1 MATTRRRILLLTQ
14 SPSLEQEFKTA
25 LMAET
30 AHNAGMQHHGVR
42 LQVVAA
48 PDGRTLGPLLR
59 RGVDLVAFDLALSA
73 EALAESVAALDEF
86 RDVPVLGLGQADER
100 WHQLLRGSPIEDL
113 VEILGTIQNDL
124 FHLGSELCMP
134 AEERG
139 EIEIPT
145 LEQRHIEQLERWID
159 QWLDQLPALENFVLP
174 GGGAAAANLHLAR
187 TVCRRAER
195 AVVKL
200 GRDEKIGEC
209 ALRYL
214 NRLSDL
220 LFVMARWEN
229 SRRGREETTW
239 DSRA

>member
-1 MATTRRRILLLTQ
+1 MPRLTKIYTRTGDEGLTSLGVKRRV
-14 SPSLEQEFKTA
+14 SKDDP
-25 LMAET
+25 
-30 AHNAGMQHHGVR
+30 R
-42 LQVVAA
+42 VVAYGEV
-48 PDGRTLGPLLR
+48 DELNSLLG
-59 RGVDLVAFDLALSA
+59 VVLASG
-73 EALAESVAALDEF
+73 
-86 RDVPVLGLGQADER
+86 PV
-100 WHQLLRGSPIEDL
+100 EDL

>member
-1 MATTRRRILLLTQ
+1 MNTKILGCLIVFLL
-14 SPSLEQEFKTA
+14 SAFARADDIVLVD
-25 LMAET
+25 
-30 AHNAGMQHHGVR
+30 GR
-42 LQVVAA
+42 YLQVK
-48 PDGRTLGPLLR
+48 
-59 RGVDLVAFDLALSA
+59 
-73 EALAESVAALDEF
+73 
-86 RDVPVLGLGQADER
+86 VLGATEKKL
-100 WHQLLRGSPIEDL
+100 HVKLLDTGGELWIPWDL
-113 VEILGTIQNDL
+113 IRESDRDRLMVQFGYKE
-124 FHLGSELCMP
+124 
-134 AEERG
+134 EERG

-145 LEQRHIEQLERWID
+145 LEPRHIELLESWID
-159 QWLDQLPALENFVLP
+159 RWLDQLLALENFILP

-229 SRRGREETTW
+229 RQRGREETTW
-239 DSRA
+239 DSRV

>member
-1 MATTRRRILLLTQ
+1 MPKDDLR
-14 SPSLEQEFKTA
+14 
-25 LMAET
+25 
-30 AHNAGMQHHGVR
+30 
-42 LQVVAA
+42 VVAYG
-48 PDGRTLGPLLR
+48 DVDELNSLLG
-59 RGVDLVAFDLALSA
+59 VVLAC
-73 EALAESVAALDEF
+73 D
-86 RDVPVLGLGQADER
+86 PVEELG
-100 WHQLLRGSPIEDL
+100 
-113 VEILGTIQNDL
+113 EILGTIQNDL

-134 AEERG
+134 EEERG

-145 LEQRHIEQLERWID
+145 LEPRHIELLESWID
-159 QWLDQLPALENFVLP
+159 RWLDQLPALENFILP

-187 TVCRRAER
+187 PVCRRAER

-229 SRRGREETTW
+229 RQRGREETTW
-239 DSRA
+239 DSRV

>member
-1 MATTRRRILLLTQ
+1 MPKDDLR
-14 SPSLEQEFKTA
+14 
-25 LMAET
+25 
-30 AHNAGMQHHGVR
+30 
-42 LQVVAA
+42 VVAYG
-48 PDGRTLGPLLR
+48 DVDELNSLLG
-59 RGVDLVAFDLALSA
+59 VVLAC
-73 EALAESVAALDEF
+73 D
-86 RDVPVLGLGQADER
+86 PVEELG
-100 WHQLLRGSPIEDL
+100 
-113 VEILGTIQNDL
+113 EILGTIQNDL

-134 AEERG
+134 EEERG
-139 EIEIPT
+139 EIKIPT
-145 LEQRHIEQLERWID
+145 LEPRHIELLERWID
-159 QWLDQLPALENFVLP
+159 RWLDQLPALENFILP

-229 SRRGREETTW
+229 RQRGREETTW
-239 DSRA
+239 DSRV

>member
-1 MATTRRRILLLTQ
+1 
-14 SPSLEQEFKTA
+14 
-25 LMAET
+25 
-30 AHNAGMQHHGVR
+30 
-42 LQVVAA
+42 
-48 PDGRTLGPLLR
+48 
-59 RGVDLVAFDLALSA
+59 
-73 EALAESVAALDEF
+73 
-86 RDVPVLGLGQADER
+86 
-100 WHQLLRGSPIEDL
+100 
-113 VEILGTIQNDL
+113 
-124 FHLGSELCMP
+124 MP
-134 AEERG
+134 EEERG

-145 LEQRHIEQLERWID
+145 LEPLHIEQLESWID
-159 QWLDQLPALENFVLP
+159 HWLDQLPALENFILP

-195 AVVKL
+195 AVVRL

-229 SRRGREETTW
+229 RGRGREETTW

>member
-1 MATTRRRILLLTQ
+1 MPKDDLR
-14 SPSLEQEFKTA
+14 
-25 LMAET
+25 
-30 AHNAGMQHHGVR
+30 
-42 LQVVAA
+42 VVAYG
-48 PDGRTLGPLLR
+48 DVDELNSLLG
-59 RGVDLVAFDLALSA
+59 VVLAC
-73 EALAESVAALDEF
+73 D
-86 RDVPVLGLGQADER
+86 PVEEVG
-100 WHQLLRGSPIEDL
+100 
-113 VEILGTIQNDL
+113 EILGTIQNDL

-134 AEERG
+134 EEERG

-145 LEQRHIEQLERWID
+145 LEPRHIELLESWID
-159 QWLDQLPALENFVLP
+159 RWLDQLLALENFILP

-229 SRRGREETTW
+229 RQRGREETTW
-239 DSRA
+239 DSRV